1 MPDVVLSPMGVA
13 IRLTDERWA
22 HIVEAHDDLVG
33 SRYDVLETVRHPDM
47 VVAGR
52 ARELLAIRGVRPA
65 RWLVVVY
72 RELNGDGFII
82 TAYSTSRT
90 TSLRRRGQVW
100 P

>member
-1 MPDVVLSPMGVA
+1 MPDFALSPTGVP
-13 IRLTDERWA
+13 IRLADERWA
-22 HIVEAHDDLVG
+22 HIIEAHDDLADN
-33 SRYDVLETVRHPDM
+33 RYDLLETVRRPDV

-52 ARELLAIRGVRPA
+52 AGELLAIREIGPA

-72 RELNGDGFII
+72 RELESDGFII

-90 TSLRRRGQVW
+90 TTLRRREQVW

>member
-33 SRYDVLETVRHPDM
+33 NRYDVLETVKHPDM

-52 ARELLAIRGVRPA
+52 AGELLAIRGVRPA

-82 TAYSTSRT
+82 IAYSTSRT

-100 P
+100 L